1 MQPWINDG
9 GDTMSDDNEE
19 FRPKSKQ
26 QKKREAEAMQ
36 ALGTT
41 VVELPAAQ
49 FKVFIDKTE
58 LPEKLQE
65 ALQQC
70 RSIKSREAHR
80 RQLQY
85 IGKLMR
91 DMDPEP
97 IQQILAQLKQ
107 SGQVAT
113 VQLHKIERW
122 RERLLTE
129 GESAFQELLSLYPE
143 LDSKH
148 VQKLI
153 TAAHR
158 ESTQNQAPRSARML
172 FRYLRDL
179 LQA

>member
-1 MQPWINDG
+1 
-9 GDTMSDDNEE
+9 
-19 FRPKSKQ
+19 
-26 QKKREAEAMQ
+26 MQ
-36 ALGTT
+36 ALGTS
-41 VVELPAAQ
+41 VVELPPAQ
-49 FKVFIDKTE
+49 FKVFIEKIA

-91 DMDPEP
+91 DMDPAP
-97 IQQILAQLKQ
+97 IQQVLAQLKQ

-113 VQLHKIERW
+113 AQLHKIEHW
-122 RERLLTE
+122 RERLLSE
-129 GESAFQELLSLYPE
+129 GELALRELLRLYPE
-143 LDSKH
+143 LDTKH

-153 TAAHR
+153 AAAHR
-158 ESTQNQAPRSARML
+158 ESAQNQAPRSARKL